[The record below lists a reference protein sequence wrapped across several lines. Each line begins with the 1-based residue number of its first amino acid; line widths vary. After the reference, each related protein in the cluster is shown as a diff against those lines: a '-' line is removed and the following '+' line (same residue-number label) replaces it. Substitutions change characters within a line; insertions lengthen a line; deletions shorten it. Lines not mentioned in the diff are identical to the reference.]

1 MPIRTITAQGPP
13 YLKVMTVKVPPSNNV
28 TSRVFCEN
36 GDGIISGGYSIGFH
50 SINSPFNTMVYSN
63 HPLQKINR
71 TGYFEGWE
79 AGLVNKGKEKL
90 TLSKLIMLMV
100 IACYCTN
107 TLCNANSLA
116 ISSLPMTSSSTQKK
130 NIVIGAWAPSNFH
143 LEKMQEPKQVNEAIL
158 TLLGQGFNEYY
169 FV

>member
-1 MPIRTITAQGPP
+1 LLDIKILIAAAGLALVILIFMPIRVLTAQGPP
-13 YLKVMTVKVPPSNNV
+13 YLKIKTVKVPPSNNV

-79 AGLVNKGKEKL
+79 AGLVNKGNEAVTLSATTLCLNLKL
-90 TLSKLIMLMV
+90 T
-100 IACYCTN
+100 
-107 TLCNANSLA
+107 
-116 ISSLPMTSSSTQKK
+116 P
-130 NIVIGAWAPSNFH
+130 
-143 LEKMQEPKQVNEAIL
+143 
-158 TLLGQGFNEYY
+158 
-169 FV
+169 

>member
-1 MPIRTITAQGPP
+1 MLDIKILIATVGLALVIVIFMPIRTITAQGPP

-71 TGYFEGWE
+71 TGYFEG
-79 AGLVNKGKEKL
+79 
-90 TLSKLIMLMV
+90 SR
-100 IACYCTN
+100 
-107 TLCNANSLA
+107 
-116 ISSLPMTSSSTQKK
+116 TS
-130 NIVIGAWAPSNFH
+130 
-143 LEKMQEPKQVNEAIL
+143 E
-158 TLLGQGFNEYY
+158 
-169 FV
+169 